1 MGIATPGDKLEAH
14 RDCHLV
20 GEFGMQSRLF
30 SGDILPFLFHDSAN
44 AAFYMAVDALKAM
57 QDSLVIGPTQY
68 GIPAVNMWFLS
79 VESVISTLYKIV
91 LDDSKSS
98 GAVEPT
104 QKLLEKVEQIDSY
117 ISGGKAKPSKMRL
130 KLAEF
135 ATFRNTLFHDLTYVK
150 RPTYSHT
157 VFAARAE
164 KMNQVDLMEAII
176 VAVNTF
182 RYYRGAIHNIDLLPK
197 VFINA
202 QFDAIDVLTEEVLF
216 PAFSE
221 ILASR
226 QMATDLKLEF
236 STESL
241 DFELD
246 IGATML
252 IRHDGP
258 TFPEQKP
265 TNPAIV
271 HRLLADACSRRPIDP
286 TVFKVPDYTAK
297 ARSNANDK
305 HVGGA

>member
-1 MGIATPGDKLEAH
+1 MRTAKPGDKLEAY

-44 AAFYMAVDALKAM
+44 TAFYMAVDALKAM
-57 QDSLVIGPTQY
+57 QDSPVIGPTQY

-79 VESVISTLYKIV
+79 VESLISTLYKIV
-91 LDDSKSS
+91 LDDSESTKSR
-98 GAVEPT
+98 GAVRKT
-104 QKLLEKVEQIDSY
+104 QKLLEKAEQIDSY
-117 ISGGKAKPSKMRL
+117 ISGGKATPSQMRL
-130 KLAEF
+130 KLTEF

-157 VFAARAE
+157 VFAVKAE
-164 KMNQVDLMEAII
+164 KMNQVDLMQAII

-182 RYYRGAIHNIDLLPK
+182 RYYRGAIHDIDLLPK

-202 QFDAIDVLTEEVLF
+202 QFDAVDLLSEEVLF

-221 ILASR
+221 ILGSR

-241 DFELD
+241 GFELD
-246 IGATML
+246 IEARIL

-258 TFPEQKP
+258 TFPEHNP

-271 HRLLADACSRRPIDP
+271 HRLLTDASTRRPVDP
-286 TVFKVPDYTAK
+286 TIFKVPDYTAN
-297 ARSNANDK
+297 ARSTGN
-305 HVGGA
+305 G

>member
-1 MGIATPGDKLEAH
+1 MGIAKPGDRLEAY
-14 RDCHLV
+14 RDCHLI
-20 GEFGMQSRLF
+20 GESGMQSRLF

-44 AAFYMAVDALKAM
+44 TAFYMAVDALKAM
-57 QDSLVIGPTQY
+57 QDSPAIGPTQY
-68 GIPAVNMWFLS
+68 GIPAVNMWFLT

-98 GAVEPT
+98 GAVKQT
-104 QKLLEKVEQIDSY
+104 QKLLDKVEQIDAY
-117 ISGGKAKPSKMRL
+117 ISGGKATSSQMRL

-135 ATFRNTLFHDLTYVK
+135 ATFRNTLFHDLSGVK

-157 VFAARAE
+157 AFAVKAE
-164 KMNQVDLMEAII
+164 KMNQVDLMQAII
-176 VAVNTF
+176 VAINTF

-197 VFINA
+197 VFISA

-226 QMATDLKLEF
+226 QMVTDLKLEL

-241 DFELD
+241 GFELD
-246 IGATML
+246 IGARML

-258 TFPEQKP
+258 TFPEHKP

-271 HRLLADACSRRPIDP
+271 HRLFANARTRRPIDP
-286 TVFKVPDYTAK
+286 AVFKVPDYSAK
-297 ARSNANDK
+297 AR
-305 HVGGA
+305 

>member
-1 MGIATPGDKLEAH
+1 
-14 RDCHLV
+14 
-20 GEFGMQSRLF
+20 MQSRLF

-91 LDDSKSS
+91 LDDSKSL
-98 GAVEPT
+98 GTVKPT

-117 ISGGKAKPSKMRL
+117 ISGGKATPSKMRL

-157 VFAARAE
+157 VFAVRAE

-265 TNPAIV
+265 TNPTIV

-305 HVGGA
+305 NVEGSNHGLQPPATSVWVDS